1 MVTCINCSF
10 KGDGKFCANCG
21 QRMEHERI
29 KFSNLLH
36 EVVHTFTHFE
46 NKFLFALKEL
56 ALRPGF
62 MQKNYLHGYRAKPQ
76 KPFSM
81 FVVCATI
88 CSLALYFIHKQ
99 SPAEDKE
106 LYKHYW
112 VFIHAVLLPFF
123 AFTTWLFFRRSKVYY
138 AEILVL
144 TIYML
149 GFMLLLI
156 IPVNLLYL
164 LFLNDRI
171 SSIGEIIVLISYN
184 TWTNLNFFDNKPRW
198 LVVIKSIICIVVNF
212 LVVNYVSELIMELW
226 MSH

>member
-29 KFSNLLH
+29 KFSSLLN

-46 NKFLFALKEL
+46 GKFLFAIKQL

-76 KPFSM
+76 KPFPM

-112 VFIHAVLLPFF
+112 VIIHAALLPFF
-123 AFTTWLFFRRSKVYY
+123 AFTTWLFFRSSKVYY
-138 AEILVL
+138 AETLVL

-156 IPVNLLYL
+156 IPMNLLYF
-164 LFLNDRI
+164 LFKNGVVEL
-171 SSIGEIIVLISYN
+171 GEIIVLISYN
-184 TWTNLNFFDNKPRW
+184 VWTNLNFFDNKPAW
-198 LVVIKSIICIVVNF
+198 LIIIKSVICMVLNFVVTQ
-212 LVVNYVSELIMELW
+212 YVSQFIIEWVIR
-226 MSH
+226 